1 MKNVL
6 VRGERIAAVAIG
18 GTMTF
23 DRVTPGPRATASR
36 ASESRNQ
43 ILTWSGPPIISG
55 V

>member
-36 ASESRNQ
+36 TSGSRNQ